1 MATKYA
7 QIPQDIQDAI
17 STNAGIIL
25 SDFNPKTPATADEI
39 RENILFATTG
49 GVSVTCAMTVSD
61 YGADIDN
68 CPKNTKE
75 MARVDGWECRMSGT
89 ALTIKDGAD
98 AARLFGAAES
108 TTDGDVDMVKPKHR
122 FDVDADFNDLWFV
135 CPYGVSGGFVAIHLS
150 NAINTGGFSLK
161 SSDDGKGQYP
171 FDFLGHTSIDNP
183 EVVPFTF
190 YLKKSDAAALNEL
203 NL

>member
-25 SDFNPKTPATADEI
+25 SEFNPKSPALAAEI
-39 RENILFATTG
+39 RENIIFATTG

-75 MARVDGWECRMSGT
+75 MARIDGWECRMSGT
-89 ALTIKDGAD
+89 ALTIKNGAD
-98 AARLFGAAES
+98 AARLFGAADVENES
-108 TTDGDVDMVKPKHR
+108 GVDVVSPKNR
-122 FDVDADFNDLWFV
+122 FDFESDFNDLWFV
-135 CPYGVSGGFVAIHLS
+135 CPYGVSGGFVAVHLQ
-150 NAINTGGFSLK
+150 NAINTGGFSLQ

-183 EVVPFTF
+183 TEVPFKF
-190 YLKKSDAAALNEL
+190 YLKKTDADALAEMSI
-203 NL
+203 